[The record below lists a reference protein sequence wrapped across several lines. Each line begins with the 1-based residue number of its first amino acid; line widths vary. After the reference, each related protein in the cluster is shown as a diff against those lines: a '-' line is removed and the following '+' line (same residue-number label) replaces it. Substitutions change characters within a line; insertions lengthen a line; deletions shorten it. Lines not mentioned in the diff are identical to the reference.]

1 VNEALFNGA
10 CNLLQNCAGAS
21 AGDRVLLVGEQGPA
35 PFFDPRLCDD
45 LAEVCATLD
54 IESTIVLA
62 EPGADANHFPIVV
75 SEAMQATDF
84 TIFFSRLGD
93 QIRFLDSPGVS
104 KKIMCYTLDRAHLS
118 SAFACTD
125 YHVMQRMHDH
135 LLARI
140 TKSSAYSIVAPNG
153 TSLTAMVAGEIDD
166 GQPAVT
172 DFSLQLFPVMIF
184 PPLHFHRL
192 EGQLVLDHFLLS
204 SSTRAYTDSVLRL
217 PTPIRVEIQ
226 DSRMIDFDGD
236 RELIARLRSQLER
249 AASITGGDPYRLNSW
264 HTGINPHTFYHGD
277 PDEDLERW
285 GTVAYGSPRYTHIHA
300 AGNDPGDVSIQL
312 FDASISFANDTTS
325 ETTRRKTWQTLWDN
339 GRFIYLD
346 SDEIS
351 TLLSDSERELLNSS
365 IRLDIGI

>member
-1 VNEALFNGA
+1 MNEALLRGA
-10 CNLLQNCAGAS
+10 HNLLQNCAGAS
-21 AGDRVLLVGEQGPA
+21 TGDRVLLVGELGSR

-45 LAEVCATLD
+45 LAEACATLD
-54 IESTIVLA
+54 IASTIVLA
-62 EPGADANHFPIVV
+62 EPGADANHFPTAV
-75 SEAMQATDF
+75 SEAMQATDI

-125 YHVMQRMHDH
+125 YHVMLRLHDH
-135 LLARI
+135 LL
-140 TKSSAYSIVAPNG
+140 TKIMGSRTYSIVAPNG
-153 TSLTAMVAGEIDD
+153 TSLAAVVPDKINGGQQAM
-166 GQPAVT
+166 T

-204 SSTRAYTDSVLRL
+204 SSTRAYSDSVLRL

-236 RELIARLRSQLER
+236 RELIARLRNQLER

-312 FDASISFANDTTS
+312 FDASISFSNES
-325 ETTRRKTWQTLWDN
+325 TRGKTWQTLWDN
-339 GRFIYLD
+339 GQFIYLE
-346 SDEIS
+346 SDEIC
-351 TLLSDSERELLNSS
+351 TLLSASERELLNSS
-365 IRLDIGI
+365 TRLDIGI

>member
-1 VNEALFNGA
+1 MNEALLNGA
-10 CNLLQNCAGAS
+10 RNLLQNCAGAS
-21 AGDRVLLVGEQGPA
+21 AGDRVLLVGEQGPG

-54 IESTIVLA
+54 IDATIVLA
-62 EPGADANHFPIVV
+62 EPGADANHFPTAV
-75 SEAMQATDF
+75 SEAMQDTDI

-93 QIRFLDSPGVS
+93 QIRFLDSPGTS
-104 KKIMCYTLDRAHLS
+104 RKIMCYTLDRAHMA

-125 YHVMQRMHDH
+125 YPVMQRLHDH

-140 TKSSAYSIVAPNG
+140 TASKTYSIVAPNG
-153 TSLTAMVAGEIDD
+153 TSLTAAVPGKIDS
-166 GQPAVT
+166 GQQAVT

-192 EGQLVLDHFLLS
+192 QGQLVLEHFLMS
-204 SSTRAYTDSVLRL
+204 SSTRAYSDSVLRL
-217 PTPIRVEIQ
+217 PTPIRVNIE
-226 DSRMIDFDGD
+226 DSRMIEFDGD
-236 RELIARLRSQLER
+236 RELIAQLCRQLER

-264 HTGINPHTFYHGD
+264 HTGINPHTFFHGD

-312 FDASISFANDTTS
+312 FDASISFDN
-325 ETTRRKTWQTLWDN
+325 ETIWDN

-346 SDEIS
+346 SDEIRA
-351 TLLSDSERELLNSS
+351 LLSDSERELLNSS

>member
-1 VNEALFNGA
+1 MNDALAKGA
-10 CNLLQNCAGAS
+10 RNLLQNCAGAT
-21 AGDRVLLVGEQGPA
+21 AGDRLLLVGEQGPGT
-35 PFFDPRLCDD
+35 FFDPRLCDD

-62 EPGADANHFPIVV
+62 EPGADAKHFPSSV
-75 SEAMQATDF
+75 SEAMQATDI

-93 QIRFLDSPGVS
+93 QIRFLDSPGTS
-104 KKIMCYTLDRAHLS
+104 KKIMCYTLDRAHLA

-125 YHVMQRMHDH
+125 YRVMQRLHDH
-135 LLARI
+135 LLAKI
-140 TKSSAYSIVAPNG
+140 LQSKTYTIASPNG
-153 TSLTAMVAGEIDD
+153 TSLAAMVPGEVDS
-166 GQPAVT
+166 GQQAVT

-184 PPLHFHRL
+184 PPLHFHQL

-204 SSTRAYTDSVLRL
+204 SSTRAYADSVLKL
-217 PTPIRVEIQ
+217 SSPIRVSVE

-236 RELIARLRSQLER
+236 QKLIASLRGQLER

-264 HTGINPHTFYHGD
+264 HTGINPHTFFQGD
-277 PDEDLERW
+277 PYADLERW

-312 FDASISFANDTTS
+312 FDASISFAN
-325 ETTRRKTWQTLWDN
+325 ETTRETIWDN

-346 SDEIS
+346 SDEIRA
-351 TLLSDSERELLNSS
+351 LLFDSERELLNSS
-365 IRLDIGI
+365 ILLDIGI

>member
-10 CNLLQNCAGAS
+10 CNLLQNCAGAR
-21 AGDRVLLVGEQGPA
+21 AGDRVLLVGEKGPET
-35 PFFDPRLCDD
+35 FFDPCLCDD
-45 LAEVCATLD
+45 LAEACAILD

-62 EPGADANHFPIVV
+62 KPGTDANHFPIVV

-93 QIRFLDSPGVS
+93 QIRFLDSPGTS
-104 KKIMCYTLDRAHLS
+104 KKIMCYTLDRAHLA
-118 SAFACTD
+118 SAFAHTD
-125 YHVMQRMHDH
+125 YHAMQRMHDH

-140 TKSSAYSIVAPNG
+140 MQSKTYTIASPNG
-153 TSLTAMVAGEIDD
+153 TSLAAVVTSETDS
-166 GQPAVT
+166 GQQAVT

-184 PPLHFHRL
+184 PPLHFHQL

-204 SSTRAYTDSVLRL
+204 SSTRAYAGSVLPL
-217 PTPIRVEIQ
+217 PSPIKVNIE
-226 DSRMIDFDGD
+226 DSRMIAFDGD

-277 PDEDLERW
+277 PNEDLERW

-312 FDASISFANDTTS
+312 FDASISFANDASGQTAGG
-325 ETTRRKTWQTLWDN
+325 ETWQTLWDN

-346 SDEIS
+346 SDEICA
-351 TLLSDSERELLNSS
+351 LLSDSERELLNSS

>member
-1 VNEALFNGA
+1 MNEALFNGA
-10 CNLLQNCAGAS
+10 CNLLQNCAGAM
-21 AGDRVLLVGEQGPA
+21 AGDRVLLVGEQGAA

-45 LAEVCATLD
+45 LAEACATLD

-62 EPGADANHFPIVV
+62 EPGADANHFPTAV
-75 SEAMQATDF
+75 SEAMQATDI

-93 QIRFLDSPGVS
+93 QIRFLDSPGMS

-125 YHVMQRMHDH
+125 YHLMQRLHDH
-135 LLARI
+135 LLAKI
-140 TKSSAYSIVAPNG
+140 TESRAYSIVAPNG
-153 TSLTAMVAGEIDD
+153 TSLTAVVPGEIDG
-166 GQPAVT
+166 GQQAVT

-184 PPLHFHRL
+184 PPLHFHQL

-204 SSTRAYTDSVLRL
+204 SSTRAYTDSVLPL
-217 PTPIRVEIQ
+217 PSPIKVKID
-226 DSRMIDFDGD
+226 DSRMIAFDGD
-236 RELIARLRSQLER
+236 RELIARLRNQLER

-264 HTGINPHTFYHGD
+264 HTGINPHTFFHGD
-277 PDEDLERW
+277 PNEDLERW

-312 FDASISFANDTTS
+312 FDASISFANGTTPQAS
-325 ETTRRKTWQTLWDN
+325 WQTLWDN
-339 GRFIYLD
+339 GQFIYLD
-346 SDEIS
+346 SDEICA
-351 TLLSDSERELLNSS
+351 LLSDSERELLNAS